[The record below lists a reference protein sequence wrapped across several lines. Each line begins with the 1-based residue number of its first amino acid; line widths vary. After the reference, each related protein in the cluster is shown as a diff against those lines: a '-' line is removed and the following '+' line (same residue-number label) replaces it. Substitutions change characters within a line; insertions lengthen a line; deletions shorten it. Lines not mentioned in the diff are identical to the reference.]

1 MPNAGE
7 GPGAVPAKRQG
18 PDASAVGLV
27 GGSAG
32 QPRAEPPGPGSDPHP
47 RPVRPA
53 RRGPP
58 RAGAGRPRRDRS
70 PPTRSA
76 GGTHRGARGPDPW
89 SPTPSRER
97 ARRER
102 RLDVDAVG
110 YLVRRVPFAIAFHS
124 GSLPPRVSCRAGDC
138 AMRRTHVHRAQAR
151 GRRSV
156 MPIWSWV
163 RASAVHHPRGRRAPA
178 ATSGTGAR
186 RHDERHAP
194 FEHLRVLYGG
204 RW

>member
-1 MPNAGE
+1 MRVKVQAPCPRNGRGQTPAQSGWSLRTAGE
-7 GPGAVPAKRQG
+7 
-18 PDASAVGLV
+18 
-27 GGSAG
+27 
-32 QPRAEPPGPGSDPHP
+32 PRAEPSGPGSGPRP

-58 RAGAGRPRRDRS
+58 HAEAGRPRRARS

-76 GGTHRGARGPDPW
+76 GGTHRGGRGPDPW

-186 RHDERHAP
+186 RHNERHAP
-194 FEHLRVLYGG
+194 FDHLRVLYAG